1 MTTTKQLDD
10 ATRRALLAGQDPP
23 RGAQERVLR
32 AILAAGPPGD
42 GGGEGGELG
51 GGELGGGELGGGE
64 LGQVAGAGG
73 RALELGFAAKVVGT
87 TIGLTAA
94 GLVTLALAS
103 AGVRSLRTDAPVSA
117 RPSAREHAPAP
128 APLAAAEPKAVPDP
142 PTLVT
147 PTSESS
153 ESSESSEPSAKSIT
167 TSVPVEPKS
176 ITTTSLEAELAL
188 MQDARAAQ
196 APAARLALL
205 ERHAREF
212 AGGVLADEREVLRVE
227 TLCALGRVG
236 DAEVRAAAFVAANPS
251 HPLRSR
257 VEPAC
262 EK

>member
-1 MTTTKQLDD
+1 MTTMKQLDD

-42 GGGEGGELG
+42 GGGG
-51 GGELGGGELGGGE
+51 GGELGGGELGGE
-64 LGQVAGAGG
+64 LGGQVAGASG
-73 RALELGFAAKVVGT
+73 RALELGFAAKVVGA

-117 RPSAREHAPAP
+117 RTPALEHATAP
-128 APLAAAEPKAVPDP
+128 APLAAPVRAPAAVPEAP
-142 PTLVT
+142 SVLTT
-147 PTSESS
+147 TG
-153 ESSESSEPSAKSIT
+153 ESSEPSAKSIT
-167 TSVPVEPKS
+167 IPVPVEPKS

-227 TLCALGRVG
+227 TECALGRVG
-236 DAEVRAAAFVAANPS
+236 DAEARAAAFVAANPS

>member
-42 GGGEGGELG
+42 GGGEGGEFGG
-51 GGELGGGELGGGE
+51 GGELG
-64 LGQVAGAGG
+64 GQVAGAGG
-73 RALELGFAAKVVGT
+73 RALEIGFAAKVVGA

-128 APLAAAEPKAVPDP
+128 APLAAPLRAPVAVPEAP
-142 PTLVT
+142 RLVT
-147 PTSESS
+147 ATSEA
-153 ESSESSEPSAKSIT
+153 SESSEPSAESLPT
-167 TSVPVEPKS
+167 PVPVEPKS

-236 DAEVRAAAFVAANPS
+236 DAEARAAAFVAANPS

>member
-42 GGGEGGELG
+42 GGGE

-147 PTSESS
+147 PTS